1 MFSYVAIFH
10 IFTAGVCFML
20 SNLAMKQLGGMP
32 WYILYG
38 AVALSIMI
46 GAWFEVQALR
56 EIQLGHAVAT
66 ILSAEI
72 LLSIGVAAYFLHE
85 HYTARDLAG
94 MVLIIVGIVM
104 LGLSNPPQQKA
115 AVAQDQPPS
124 AMAAAGD
131 DAGLPTTV
139 KSGS

>member
-32 WYILYG
+32 WYVLYG
-38 AVALSIMI
+38 AVGLSIMI

-72 LLSIGVAAYFLHE
+72 LLSIAVAAYFLHE

-94 MVLIIVGIVM
+94 MALIIVGIVM
-104 LGLSNPPQQKA
+104 LGLSNPPEQKA
-115 AVAQDQPPS
+115 AAIADDAPP
-124 AMAAAGD
+124 AMAATSD
-131 DAGLPTTV
+131 TTGLPV
-139 KSGS
+139 PAKRGS